1 MSATTEASA
10 STKAGLPARRRCPR
24 PLLAA
29 AALAVAVARWAGVV
43 VSVGLLLVALM
54 TDLSDENNGSKLIE
68 L

>member
-1 MSATTEASA
+1 
-10 STKAGLPARRRCPR
+10 
-24 PLLAA
+24 LLAA